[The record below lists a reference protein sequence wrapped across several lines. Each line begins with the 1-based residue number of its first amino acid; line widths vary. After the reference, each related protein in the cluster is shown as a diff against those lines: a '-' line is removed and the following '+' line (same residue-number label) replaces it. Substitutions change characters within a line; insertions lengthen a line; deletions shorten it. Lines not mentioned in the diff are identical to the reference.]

1 MLLRTEPISFPDDA
15 SAALAEDLRKRIDR
29 EVRFDAGA
37 RAIYATDASNY
48 RHPPIGV
55 VIPRDVD
62 ALVETIAVCR
72 AHGAP
77 IVTRGGGI
85 SLAGQTCNTA
95 VVIDCSKYVNRIL
108 ELDYA
113 GREARVQPGVIFDE
127 VRMRAE
133 QHGLTLSFDTST
145 HDRATIGGMI
155 GNNSCGVHSVLAQME
170 GHGSGRAADNVNEME
185 IVTYDG
191 LRMRVGATSEEELAA
206 LIRAGGRRGEIY
218 RKLKALRDKYADL
231 IRERYPDIPR
241 RVSGYNLPQL
251 LPEKRF
257 HLARALV
264 GSEGTCVTVLEA
276 TVALIENP
284 PARVLL
290 VLGYEDVYRTGDHA
304 AEVLAQRPVGLEALD
319 VRLIENMKRKGLH
332 VEQTRMLPEGG
343 GWLLAEFGGG
353 SKEEAEAKA
362 RDVMDRLRSDVPD
375 MKLFTSPDEQE
386 QIWTVRESGLGATA
400 YVPGHQDQW
409 PGWEDSAVPPEK
421 VGDYLRDLRKLF
433 HRYGYEAALY
443 GHFGQ
448 GCIHC
453 RINFDLK
460 DGEGIATW
468 RRFLDDAADLV
479 ISYGGSLSGEHGDGQ
494 ARAELLPKMYGE
506 EIVQAF
512 REFKGIWDPQNRMN
526 PGKIVDPYPIDAD
539 IRVGPRYHPPQLKTY
554 FQYPEDHGQFSRAVL
569 RCVGGGK
576 CRHHDGGVMCPSY
589 MATHEEEHSTGAAL
603 EPCSRCCTA
612 ASSIEA
618 GRATRCA
625 RRSTSAWRAR
635 AASATARS
643 TSTWRPTRPSSTRT
657 TTSATCARAQP
668 MQWA

>member
-15 SAALAEDLRKRIDR
+15 SAALAEDLRKRVDG
-29 EVRFDAGA
+29 EVRFDAGS

-55 VIPRDVD
+55 VIPRDVE

-72 AHGAP
+72 AHAAP
-77 IVTRGGGI
+77 IVTRGGGT

-113 GREARVQPGVIFDE
+113 RHEARVQPGVIFDQ
-127 VRMRAE
+127 VRRRAE

-170 GHGSGRAADNVNEME
+170 GHGSGRTVDNVNEME

-191 LRMRVGATSEEELAA
+191 LRLRVGSTSEEELAA

-218 RKLKALRDKYADL
+218 GKLKALRDRYAVL

-251 LPEKRF
+251 LPEKGF

-319 VRLIENMKRKGLH
+319 VRLIENMKRKNLQ

-353 SKEEAEAKA
+353 TKKEAEAKA
-362 RDVMDRLRSDVPD
+362 RDVMDRLRSDRDAPH
-375 MKLFTSPDEQE
+375 MKLFTDPDEQE
-386 QIWTVRESGLGATA
+386 QIWAVRESGLGATA
-400 YVPGHQDQW
+400 YVPGHEDQW
-409 PGWEDSAVPPEK
+409 PGWEDS
-421 VGDYLRDLRKLF
+421 G
-433 HRYGYEAALY
+433 
-443 GHFGQ
+443 
-448 GCIHC
+448 
-453 RINFDLK
+453 
-460 DGEGIATW
+460 
-468 RRFLDDAADLV
+468 
-479 ISYGGSLSGEHGDGQ
+479 
-494 ARAELLPKMYGE
+494 
-506 EIVQAF
+506 
-512 REFKGIWDPQNRMN
+512 
-526 PGKIVDPYPIDAD
+526 
-539 IRVGPRYHPPQLKTY
+539 
-554 FQYPEDHGQFSRAVL
+554 
-569 RCVGGGK
+569 
-576 CRHHDGGVMCPSY
+576 
-589 MATHEEEHSTGAAL
+589 GAAREGRRL
-603 EPCSRCCTA
+603 SARPAPALPSLRLRGGPLA
-612 ASSIEA
+612 HLRQWVLLSS
-618 GRATRCA
+618 
-625 RRSTSAWRAR
+625 
-635 AASATARS
+635 
-643 TSTWRPTRPSSTRT
+643 
-657 TTSATCARAQP
+657 
-668 MQWA
+668 